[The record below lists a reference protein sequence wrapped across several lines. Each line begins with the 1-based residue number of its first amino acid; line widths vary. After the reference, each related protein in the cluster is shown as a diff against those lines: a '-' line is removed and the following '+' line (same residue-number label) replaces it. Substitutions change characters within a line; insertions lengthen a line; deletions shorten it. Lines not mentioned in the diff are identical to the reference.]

1 MPIYKLMP
9 IHEVL
14 QATEGGDS
22 EGGYGKGEITR
33 GPIGT
38 KMCPVTSP
46 PFPTPWLSGLIP
58 AQFGRKKAPK
68 KRPGG
73 APSHLQAKYAV
84 VQSAPSDLQ
93 SKYAV
98 VQSAPSHLQ
107 SKYAVVQS
115 APSHLQSKYAV
126 VQSAPS
132 HFTSYI
138 IQYWSQRLTITM
150 SGHKM
155 HRVRT
160 TSVGFYK
167 IIMANTSDAGREL
180 ERKGGGDGGHVA
192 FLQSRACHSERI
204 WNPPMREAHPK
215 LDLLHPGPPPLLP
228 ARPVP
233 LTRLATNAFRSLT
246 MDSDA
251 DRSPENNGTPEEL
264 NLSQPTLV
272 VRRSNIA
279 PLYRNLGATVTYG
292 DLPLRY
298 RVPSTFPSTHSSDVE
313 SLVSL
318 MQRCFISRGNLS
330 PALDDMEGVGA
341 LVVSEGLNMVD
352 CYAHFALTHR
362 KMHDL
367 LRDAILCKCPHI
379 IIASRR

>member
-1 MPIYKLMP
+1 MPIHTLVP

-14 QATEGGDS
+14 QATESGDS

-46 PFPTPWLSGLIP
+46 PFPNPWLSGLIP

-73 APSHLQAKYAV
+73 APS
-84 VQSAPSDLQ
+84 DLQ
-93 SKYAV
+93 TKYAV

-155 HRVRT
+155 HRVLT

-167 IIMANTSDAGREL
+167 IIMANTSAPVLSIPVRKESFITQARESKGNSNVRIHVAALGIHGSRKISRQREL
-180 ERKGGGDGGHVA
+180 LRAPRSPSERARAALPPLRAVRSAKGLPRTA
-192 FLQSRACHSERI
+192 ESCLQSSSQSPWAQPVAPRVLAAASGVRQS
-204 WNPPMREAHPK
+204 
-215 LDLLHPGPPPLLP
+215 LQ
-228 ARPVP
+228 RPQR
-233 LTRLATNAFRSLT
+233 TASL
-246 MDSDA
+246 
-251 DRSPENNGTPEEL
+251 
-264 NLSQPTLV
+264 Q
-272 VRRSNIA
+272 
-279 PLYRNLGATVTYG
+279 
-292 DLPLRY
+292 
-298 RVPSTFPSTHSSDVE
+298 
-313 SLVSL
+313 
-318 MQRCFISRGNLS
+318 
-330 PALDDMEGVGA
+330 
-341 LVVSEGLNMVD
+341 
-352 CYAHFALTHR
+352 
-362 KMHDL
+362 
-367 LRDAILCKCPHI
+367 
-379 IIASRR
+379 